1 MSPVP
6 SPSFGKSILLG
17 TLLVGLACTAVEC
30 AAVEST
36 AYFGGSS
43 LASKYERARRL
54 AGDGPVRVFALG
66 PSHVD
71 NGFDAELFTERTGQR
86 AFNFAVA
93 GTDLHFQALF
103 ARNILIPLF
112 RPTTIF
118 WGVLDRLNT
127 GNPIN
132 DQYLDA
138 PVLARA
144 AGPLG
149 ARIVAFEHILPHWK
163 KRRLAQW
170 YERCFGTQEA
180 ASEPF
185 GQTRESGVWDQVP
198 GERSGKALE
207 REEARAQGLDV
218 PTPDPDATRAAV
230 EEALRF
236 AREQGVQVY
245 VFLAPYDPAN
255 FELGAGY
262 SVGRVT
268 DRFKEYEQW
277 LLDVLA
283 RHGATL
289 INLRYCAGIT
299 DADDCFFQ
307 PRHLNQQ
314 GARRMTEILARIF
327 LGAPVAPEWR
337 GIPSSAEQAA
347 LGSAR

>member
-1 MSPVP
+1 MSFAP
-6 SPSFGKSILLG
+6 SPSFRKSILLG
-17 TLLVGLACTAVEC
+17 TLLVGLACTALEC

-36 AYFGGSS
+36 AYFGGSG
-43 LASKYERARRL
+43 LATKYEQASRL
-54 AGDGPVRVFALG
+54 AGDERVPVFAIG

-71 NGFDAELFTERTGQR
+71 NGFDAELFAERTGQR

-103 ARNILIPLF
+103 ARHILIPLF

-118 WGVLDRLNT
+118 WGLLDRLNT

-132 DQYLDA
+132 YQYLDA
-138 PVLARA
+138 PALARA
-144 AGPLG
+144 AGPEG
-149 ARIVAFEHILPHWK
+149 ARVVRLEHALPHWK
-163 KRRLAQW
+163 KRRLGQW
-170 YERCFGTQEA
+170 YERLFVA
-180 ASEPF
+180 AGAVSEPF
-185 GQTRESGVWDQVP
+185 GQTRESGVWDQVL

-218 PTPDPDATRAAV
+218 PSPDPEATRAAF

-236 AREQGVQVY
+236 AHEQGVQVY
-245 VFLAPYDPAN
+245 VFLAPYDPGN

-262 SVGRVT
+262 FVGRVT
-268 DRFKEYEQW
+268 DRFREYEEW
-277 LLDVLA
+277 LCAILA

-299 DADDCFFQ
+299 DADDCFYQ
-307 PRHLNQQ
+307 PRHLNQH
-314 GARRMTEILARIF
+314 GARLMTEILARIF
-327 LGAPVAPEWR
+327 MGAPVAPEWR

-347 LGSAR
+347 LESVH